1 MNLFNI
7 IKFGLIFILVSFL
20 SILFNI
26 VMGFIGIQ
34 FFYGTIVALLITII
48 SIYFKVILPLY
59 IGSFFGMIH
68 VLEWHWLIAT
78 LICLPG
84 LLFITPNLFR
94 KTFNINTL
102 RQRNKFNFKSD
113 NNSNFKHTMKTNVKN
128 EDIIEGDYEVIKDED
143 KNKIIIII
151 TTLFLFSVNTAKS
164 YEVTLQTLVSFV

>member
-7 IKFGLIFILVSFL
+7 IKFGLIFILLSFL

-59 IGSFFGMIH
+59 IGSFFGMIY
-68 VLEWHWLIAT
+68 VLEWHWLIAL

-84 LLFITPNLFR
+84 LLFITPNLF
-94 KTFNINTL
+94 KQVFNINTL
-102 RQRNKFNFKSD
+102 KSGNNFNFKS
-113 NNSNFKHTMKTNVKN
+113 NNSSNFKNTMKTKVKN

-143 KNKIIIII
+143 KK
-151 TTLFLFSVNTAKS
+151 
-164 YEVTLQTLVSFV
+164 

>member
-7 IKFGLIFILVSFL
+7 IKFGLIFILLSFL

-59 IGSFFGMIH
+59 IGSFFGMIY
-68 VLEWHWLIAT
+68 VLEWHWLIAL

-84 LLFITPNLFR
+84 LLFITPNLF
-94 KTFNINTL
+94 KKVFNVNAL
-102 RQRNKFNFKSD
+102 RSGNNFNFKS
-113 NNSNFKHTMKTNVKN
+113 NNSSNFKTTMKTNVKN
-128 EDIIEGDYEVIKDED
+128 EDIIEGDYKVIKDE
-143 KNKIIIII
+143 KK
-151 TTLFLFSVNTAKS
+151 K
-164 YEVTLQTLVSFV
+164 

>member
-7 IKFGLIFILVSFL
+7 IKFGLIFILLSFL

-59 IGSFFGMIH
+59 IGSFFGMIY
-68 VLEWHWLIAT
+68 VLEWHWLIAL

-84 LLFITPNLFR
+84 LLFITPNLF
-94 KTFNINTL
+94 KKIFNINIL
-102 RQRNKFNFKSD
+102 RPGNNFNSKSN
-113 NNSNFKHTMKTNVKN
+113 NNSNFKNTMKTNVKN

-143 KNKIIIII
+143 KK
-151 TTLFLFSVNTAKS
+151 
-164 YEVTLQTLVSFV
+164 